1 VLCSQDLFGKKMD
14 QSQPPFIFGE
24 WVKKRRKTLDLTQEE
39 LAQRAGCSKFA
50 LRKIESGERRPS
62 KQLAELLAGSLE
74 ISPEDKQT
82 FIRVARGETNLERLH
97 APSLDSSFAS
107 SSDTSTRLGAS
118 LQPVPAS
125 NRIPLPPTPL
135 LGRDSELAAMERL
148 FINPQCR
155 LLTLTGMGGIGK
167 TRLAVEFAT
176 RQQTV
181 FPGGVFYIPLAPIAS
196 AEDIVPAIADVFGFA
211 FSGPFHP
218 KEQLM
223 NYIAVQMKQSSLLVL
238 DNFEHLL
245 DHSLSE
251 EKQGAVGLICE
262 FLQRMPNIKI
272 LATSREHLNLHGE
285 WTYELHG
292 LAVPPSE
299 FSGRLEDYS
308 AAALFLQ
315 SATRANADFEMTAL
329 EQQAVIQICQLLDG
343 TPLAIELAAAWAGM
357 LSCQE
362 ISQEIQANID
372 FLSTSMRDIPERH
385 RSLRA
390 TFDHSWKLLSNE
402 EREALCRLSVFNGEF
417 DRNAAGKI
425 AGATLPLL
433 ASLNSKSL
441 LRRTKNGRYD
451 LHEAIRQYALSH
463 LDENP
468 SDYIEIC
475 DLHARHF
482 LQLVSGYEKD
492 LRSANQQEAIRE
504 ISDSLD
510 NIRAAWKW
518 AVKQKSFELIGR
530 AVRSIGWYFELA
542 GLHSEGI
549 EQFELLI
556 QSLKTVSRH
565 GLLNR
570 LLGLTTMQQ
579 GLLYFRKGQVHVAIE
594 VYKDSVAILRPL
606 GDPALLADALTF
618 LGIILHLHGEY
629 KESKALLQEALE
641 YSQAIKDE
649 WFEAYAIYNLGY
661 IDSLMGD
668 YQKGYEKMQTGLD
681 MWREIGDLHYIA
693 LGLNFLVSTLIN
705 LGRYE
710 EAKASML
717 ESIALCEHAK
727 NRWGMGTAYRYL
739 GLATMADG
747 QYDEAEHHFR
757 KSIEIFRGYTGGWD
771 IAISVAYLGEV
782 RMMAGELA
790 EAETTFQN
798 ALHLA
803 IDVNAVPIALDSLLG
818 LAQIY
823 ARVGKSEKALDLSS
837 YILNHPSST
846 QEAKGRAEQLCANL
860 TAKHKHLAMA
870 TVPQNLAKIC
880 LDEIVR
886 EVLGTS

>member
-1 VLCSQDLFGKKMD
+1 MGSQ
-14 QSQPPFIFGE
+14 
-24 WVKKRRKTLDLTQEE
+24 T
-39 LAQRAGCSKFA
+39 
-50 LRKIESGERRPS
+50 
-62 KQLAELLAGSLE
+62 
-74 ISPEDKQT
+74 
-82 FIRVARGETNLERLH
+82 
-97 APSLDSSFAS
+97 
-107 SSDTSTRLGAS
+107 
-118 LQPVPAS
+118 
-125 NRIPLPPTPL
+125 
-135 LGRDSELAAMERL
+135 
-148 FINPQCR
+148 
-155 LLTLTGMGGIGK
+155 
-167 TRLAVEFAT
+167 
-176 RQQTV
+176 
-181 FPGGVFYIPLAPIAS
+181 
-196 AEDIVPAIADVFGFA
+196 
-211 FSGPFHP
+211 
-218 KEQLM
+218 
-223 NYIAVQMKQSSLLVL
+223 
-238 DNFEHLL
+238 
-245 DHSLSE
+245 
-251 EKQGAVGLICE
+251 
-262 FLQRMPNIKI
+262 
-272 LATSREHLNLHGE
+272 
-285 WTYELHG
+285 
-292 LAVPPSE
+292 
-299 FSGRLEDYS
+299 
-308 AAALFLQ
+308 
-315 SATRANADFEMTAL
+315 
-329 EQQAVIQICQLLDG
+329 
-343 TPLAIELAAAWAGM
+343 
-357 LSCQE
+357 
-362 ISQEIQANID
+362 
-372 FLSTSMRDIPERH
+372 
-385 RSLRA
+385 
-390 TFDHSWKLLSNE
+390 
-402 EREALCRLSVFNGEF
+402 
-417 DRNAAGKI
+417 
-425 AGATLPLL
+425 
-433 ASLNSKSL
+433 
-441 LRRTKNGRYD
+441 
-451 LHEAIRQYALSH
+451 
-463 LDENP
+463 
-468 SDYIEIC
+468 
-475 DLHARHF
+475 
-482 LQLVSGYEKD
+482 
-492 LRSANQQEAIRE
+492 
-504 ISDSLD
+504 
-510 NIRAAWKW
+510 
-518 AVKQKSFELIGR
+518 KSFELIGG

-556 QSLKTVSRH
+556 QSLKTESRH

-747 QYDEAEHHFR
+747 QYDEAEHHFC
-757 KSIEIFRGYTGGWD
+757 KSIEIFSGYTGGWD